1 MAEHS
6 ARVRGRPEER
16 AGPNDAGTERGGEG
30 AVPRRMTADHAAHA
44 HHEHE
49 DRYREGDAA
58 AWDRPIRDTELYDP
72 TRRAVYN
79 FIDETK
85 IRHLRAMLPPG
96 GNAIEVGAAS
106 VRLLIPP
113 GHHRPHR
120 PPA

>member
-58 AWDRPIRDTELYDP
+58 AWDRPLRDTELYEP
-72 TRRAVYN
+72 ARRDVYN

-85 IRHLRAMLPPG
+85 VRHLRAILPPPR
-96 GNAIEVGAAS
+96 NPIEVGTRALP
-106 VRLLIPP
+106 LLIPLRHNP
-113 GHHRPHR
+113 PYRP
-120 PPA
+120 